1 MQDTVEKSIY
11 QIVGN
16 PICIEAEDGKKVSN
30 IILEFLKHDQH
41 VTLSFINV
49 EILTSAYLNT
59 AIGILYQDYPEDK
72 IKALISVKDIRAADA
87 VLLKRVIDTAKN
99 YYKNPAMIEKSVQDI
114 LENE

>member
-49 EILTSAYLNT
+49 DYNSARIALSKPLKSPLTRSVTSTTSSWLSSSWKPAAKLVMHEIPRTFR
-59 AIGILYQDYPEDK
+59 PE
-72 IKALISVKDIRAADA
+72 
-87 VLLKRVIDTAKN
+87 
-99 YYKNPAMIEKSVQDI
+99 
-114 LENE
+114 